1 MSFSGVCPSYCML
14 AQIVAQFWHFVAE
27 LKETVSQ
34 HKQPSVPS
42 LAPQCEEKPQLT
54 GEWTQTM

>member
-34 HKQPSVPS
+34 QSQV
-42 LAPQCEEKPQLT
+42 
-54 GEWTQTM
+54 